1 MSTFETLPSS
11 AQTAY
16 AELLTALLSAPFPAR
31 GKSYFTREVKGRAYW
46 YLQYKIGASTRSHY
60 LGPDNNEL
68 RELIER
74 ARSLVADD
82 AEDRAVRERLVATG
96 LAAGLQSP
104 AASEA
109 RIYEAL
115 VQSGIFA
122 AGGVLVGSHAF
133 LNLGNLLGVRWISTT
148 RTEDIDIAYDPSIE
162 VAASDEPGDLEAEL
176 RNANRAFFAVPALNA
191 KNPSTTYKIRGRQL
205 SVSLL
210 TPLLGKPDTKPIVL
224 NNLKAAAEP
233 MRFLDYL
240 LEDSQLAAVPVD
252 AGLLIRLPDPA
263 RFALHKLVVSQRRP
277 AAFVA
282 KSRKD
287 IAQAD
292 AVLDV
297 LRDLRRGDIRMA
309 FDAAKEMGDKFMQQL
324 RDGVRLLGDEN
335 RKMLETLDQE

>member
-1 MSTFETLPSS
+1 MNTFETLPAS
-11 AQTAY
+11 AQIAY

-82 AEDRAVRERLVATG
+82 AKDRAVRERLVATG

-104 AASEA
+104 ATSEA

-133 LNLGNLLGVRWISTT
+133 LNLGNLLGVRWISAT
-148 RTEDIDIAYDPSIE
+148 RTEDIDIAHDPSIE
-162 VAASDEPGDLEAEL
+162 VAASDERGDLEAEL
-176 RNANRAFFAVPALNA
+176 RNADRAFFAVPALNA

-210 TPLLGKPDTKPIVL
+210 TPLIGKPDNKPVTL
-224 NNLKAAAEP
+224 HNLKAAAEP

-282 KSRKD
+282 KARKD

-292 AVLDV
+292 AVLEA
-297 LRDLRRGDIRMA
+297 LRDFRPGDIRHA
-309 FDAAKEMGDKFMQQL
+309 FAAGVNMGEKFMQQL
-324 RDGVRLLGDEN
+324 REGGRLLSDVNQEF
-335 RKMLETLDQE
+335 LAELDK